1 MLWKEINSWAKK
13 HGYKTTKA
21 NGAYEWYNIEKP
33 EFSGIAKSVSKLAIE
48 IFNHMTNNKW
58 VEHQQS
64 FEK

>member
-1 MLWKEINSWAKK
+1 MLWKEINSWAKT

-21 NGAYEWYNIEKP
+21 NGAYGWYNIENTQ
-33 EFSGIAKSVSKLAIE
+33 EHGTSASVSKLAIA

-64 FEK
+64 FKK